1 MLDLQVKRSKKLP
14 VHITNMSY
22 EKTMA
27 IRDSPTPKSP
37 EVEYFT
43 VGDFRS
49 LGVEG
54 ALNFTEGMSVEVVE
68 KAPNGWWLGKIGGVE
83 GWIPSSYLGKRLLE
97 KQQANR
103 AESSNASINIPKPSP
118 RIPEKIPEGNATFF
132 TLADYNDT
140 FEGGISFKE
149 GQTAQLIEQ
158 NPDGWSYVRI
168 QGKEG
173 WAPTSYLVSSTEKK
187 SAAPPRPVAPVSA
200 KPIAKQMPNIA
211 SSQSGKGVS
220 YAQSQQ
226 RKPLPVPEK
235 NTTKMAVS
243 SLNSV
248 PKKPDLPAKPQVKP
262 RSKIWPPEVSV
273 KSSITKPTRV
283 PVKQNIFC
291 KALESFSS
299 ENGEGLSFCIGDEFE
314 FVEDSNNGW
323 WLVKTKGGKEGWVP
337 ASYLER
343 VNIKPVAPK
352 RPAKP
357 NPPKKAQHQD
367 TKTVYVAM
375 AEYADEGDQDCIS
388 FKKGDRMEVLEMDE
402 GGWWLVT
409 IGGKSGWAPSNFLK
423 PLE

>member
-27 IRDSPTPKSP
+27 IRDSPTSKFP

-149 GQTAQLIEQ
+149 GQPAQLIEQ

-226 RKPLPVPEK
+226 RKPLPVPAK

-283 PVKQNIFC
+283 PEKQNIFC

-299 ENGEGLSFCIGDEFE
+299 ENGEGLSFCTGDEFE